1 MNRLRALV
9 MFWACSSLVAAATG
23 AHAQTPIP
31 PPPGSQPPAAPK
43 PPIAAPPPANPTPAQ
58 PAPARPDAAAT
69 QAAPQIA
76 TAPPITTREEMEA
89 EFDQFYKVGLDL
101 ERPLAVHN
109 LKLRRDTMDMT
120 LTDGT
125 VWLAQPIGGRI
136 TGAYFHG
143 AGSIKVTIPN
153 AIDRKLFAQTNGS
166 PSLDVSIDEAVLRFD
181 DATDKELLTAGKP
194 GAAAGSPN
202 ETWVDREHI
211 GYNTTDLQM
220 EYLENRLSNLAYA
233 SFFVADIHTGK
244 DWLQF
249 RHRGRQ
255 RMEDMLLHEEAL
267 GAAGKRYYTY
277 LANFHKAQDYDA
289 KGNYDLMPESDA
301 KDPILERDVTMTVE
315 IPNTKGLTIDARIT
329 IEAARE
335 GVRGVRFNF
344 DNNIDAVYW
353 YETGR
358 PVTTDLVADADG
370 RPLQFLHKC
379 HELLV
384 ILPKPLAKGE
394 KTVVQVKATEDTIVQ
409 LTDRSYSIYTDA
421 DWYPKIGYYGGSH
434 TIDWTVKIAKPLRA
448 TGTGDLVKEWDEGNL
463 NCARWKSDT
472 PVSLASFIF
481 GDFKVTDGAY
491 KRPAPGTGEVGLHL
505 YTIQGG
511 SEHFKGNTQNVLYN
525 IGEGIKTYETIY
537 GAIPVAQLDIAEMA
551 HYQGFAQSPAGV
563 LMVSSVV
570 KGGTV
575 EEDEDGNERVVNIE
589 EQGGLGKLGGGG
601 TGDQFVFH
609 ELAHQWWGHQ
619 IAPVDREDD
628 WISESWAEYSAGMM
642 IDAIDKSR
650 FALMRGK
657 WKQRAIEVDP
667 AGTIA
672 TAFRSNSK
680 QFPNGRQKLLY
691 DKGPY
696 VVHML
701 RTWMGWEKFVQYVS
715 MIQSKYKGTAINTD
729 TLARE
734 ASKVLGYDMFPFF
747 DQWVRDKGIPK
758 VHYSWSAASDSE
770 GKQVITIK
778 THQEDAANPKIL
790 MVPIALEFGK
800 GAPTVVPKLILKA
813 EADIQ
818 LRVPSQPKSVVLD
831 PDDTQLAVFIPDQKG
846 R

>member
-1 MNRLRALV
+1 MMRLRALV
-9 MFWACSSLVAAATG
+9 MLVVCFSLFAAATG

-31 PPPGSQPPAAPK
+31 PPPGSQPAPAPK
-43 PPIAAPPPANPTPAQ
+43 PAPTPPPAK
-58 PAPARPDAAAT
+58 PAPAQTAPAKPDAAAA
-69 QAAPQIA
+69 QAGPQIA
-76 TAPPITTREEMEA
+76 TAPPITTKEEMEGQ
-89 EFDQFYKVGLDL
+89 FDQFYKVGLDL

-109 LKLRRDTMDMT
+109 LKLQRDTMEMT

-125 VWLAQPIGGRI
+125 VWLSQPIGGRV
-136 TGAYFHG
+136 TGAYFRG
-143 AGSIKVTIPN
+143 TGSIKVTIPN
-153 AIDRKLFAQTNGS
+153 AIDRKLFAQEFGS
-166 PSLDVSIDEAVLRFD
+166 PSVDAPLSEAVIRFD
-181 DATDKELLTAGKP
+181 DATDREILAAGKAG
-194 GAAAGSPN
+194 GAGGESP
-202 ETWVDREHI
+202 ETTWSDRERI
-211 GYNTTDLQM
+211 GYNTTNLQM
-220 EYLENRLSNLAYA
+220 EYLENRISNLTYA
-233 SFFVADIHTGK
+233 SFFIADIHAGA

-249 RHRGRQ
+249 RHQGRR
-255 RMEDMLLHEEAL
+255 RMEDGLYHEQSL
-267 GAAGKRYYTY
+267 GAAGKRYYTVY
-277 LANFHKAQDYDA
+277 TTFHKPQDYDA

-301 KDPILERDVTMTVE
+301 KDPLTERDVTMTVE
-315 IPNTKGLTIDARIT
+315 IPNLKGLTIDARVT
-329 IEAARE
+329 IEAARD
-335 GVRGVRFNF
+335 GVRGVRFDF
-344 DNNIDAVYW
+344 DNNIDAAYW

-358 PVTTDLVADADG
+358 PVTTDLVAEASG
-370 RPLQFLHKC
+370 QPLPFLHKC
-379 HELLV
+379 HQLLV

-394 KTVVQVKATEDTIVQ
+394 KTVVQVRATEDTIVE

-421 DWYPKIGYYGGSH
+421 AWYPKMGYAGGRY
-434 TIDWTVKIAKPLRA
+434 TTDWTVKIAKPLRA

-463 NCARWKSDT
+463 NCAHWKSDT
-472 PVSLASFIF
+472 PVQLASFIF

-491 KRPAPGTGEVGLHL
+491 KRQAPGTGEVGLHL

-511 SEHFKGNTQNVLYN
+511 SEHFKGNAQNVLFN
-525 IGEGIKTYETIY
+525 IGEGIKTFETIY
-537 GAIPVAQLDIAEMA
+537 GPIPVAQLDIAEMA
-551 HYQGFAQSPAGV
+551 HYMNFAQSPAGV

-570 KGGTV
+570 KGGTTEQD
-575 EEDEDGNERVVNIE
+575 EEGNERIVNVE

-619 IAPVDREDD
+619 IGCLDREDD
-628 WISESWAEYSAGMM
+628 WVSESWAEYSAGMM

-650 FALMRGK
+650 FALMRAT
-657 WKQRAIEVDP
+657 WKKRAIEVDP

-715 MIQSKYKGTAINTD
+715 TIQSKYKGTSINTD

-734 ASKVLGYDMFPFF
+734 AGKILGYDMFPFF

-770 GKQVITIK
+770 GKQLITIK
-778 THQEDAANPKIL
+778 THQEDEANAKIL
-790 MVPIALEFGK
+790 MVPIAMDFGK
-800 GAPTVVPKLILKA
+800 GAPTIVPKPILKGQ
-813 EADIQ
+813 ADIQ
-818 LRVPSQPKSVVLD
+818 LRVPSLPKSVVLD
-831 PDDTQLAVFIPDQKG
+831 PDETQLAVFIPDQKG
-846 R
+846 H